1 MKKFTFLL
9 TLLFAC
15 IGVTSHAQDVFQTSD
30 APTTDWAKNTTWYKM
45 SLRGKYVS
53 TLNVDANGY
62 LYANKTDAFYGEQS
76 WWCIV
81 GNEKTGYKFYN
92 KRAGVN
98 KVLGVSQMTVDGAA
112 RAEMCDVNS
121 TNLATNFVFNTNEKT
136 GNNVFYFKEK
146 SSDVYVNERNGYFS
160 NWTTG
165 GNGDPG
171 SSFRFYKVTDPNT
184 DLETELTNQKDALNA
199 AILKAKT
206 VVGDDLGYYSSK
218 KVEDAEA
225 VYNATSTTADDC
237 RNALVALTPNQ
248 PKANTLYRIV
258 SAYDGFKTKQ
268 GVKKTIYANGNSM
281 MWGTETTSNP
291 TEYWLFEP
299 TETENGFYLKNAAT
313 HAYVNTADQL
323 QSAASRVVTISWPLK
338 DGKPVANLRTGSD
351 KPFHAGG
358 HNQGAGVSSSLVGY
372 GIFGSETG
380 GASAWYIVPATLE
393 DVHTITSES
402 VAAAY
407 PTYDE
412 SAVQVG
418 LYNPEDVKKLANECN
433 QLANAA
439 SLDNAVNAF
448 NNLTA
453 IPTATSFSDN
463 KYYRFVNV
471 GTSTNGKEN
480 TLGSKDGKAFCSTRT
495 NMNIDYVWQVISAGN
510 GKYNLKHATGLYLQ
524 PVQGGQTAKTTL
536 GANES
541 NYEVRNVE
549 AGVFELYNGN
559 GNPAQ
564 VETNAQNTNYLNAW
578 YGKNAKWK
586 IFEIN
591 EVEVPMNLVGE
602 QKVATTCLPFDASN
616 VEGAE
621 VYTGKLN
628 DAKNV
633 LNMTK
638 LEGGIPANQGVVLV
652 GTAEKATITIGA
664 TTTTIGENDL
674 RGTIANIAFTDD
686 APRANYL
693 VFGKNGETAGFY
705 APSASVASI
714 PANKAYINAS
724 ILSNSAAAIALNF
737 NGTATGVNTVVLG
750 ENGVNAPVFDL
761 SGRRV
766 AAPVKGGV
774 YIQNG
779 KKFIK

>member
-15 IGVTSHAQDVFQTSD
+15 IGVTSHAQDVFQTSE
-30 APTTDWAKNTTWYKM
+30 APSTTGWAENTTWYKM
-45 SLRGKYVS
+45 SLKNSYLS

-62 LYANKTDAFYGEQS
+62 LYANKADQFYGEQS

-81 GNEKTGYKFYN
+81 GNEETGYKFYN

-98 KVLGVSQMTVDGAA
+98 KVLGVSNMSQDGKA

-121 TNLATNFVFNTNEKT
+121 TNLATNFVFNTN
-136 GNNVFYFKEK
+136 GNVNNVFYFKEK
-146 SSDVYVNERNGYFS
+146 NSNVYVNQRDGFFS
-160 NWTTG
+160 NWTNG
-165 GNGDPG
+165 GDGDPG
-171 SSFRFYKVTDPNT
+171 SSFRFYKVTDPTT
-184 DLETELTNQKDALNA
+184 DIATEVTNLKNALNA
-199 AILKAKT
+199 AITNAET
-206 VVGDDLGYYSSK
+206 VIGDGLGYYTST
-218 KVEDAEA
+218 KVEDAKA
-225 VYNATSTTADDC
+225 VYKATSTTADDC
-237 RNALVALTPNQ
+237 RNALAALTPNQ
-248 PKANTLYRIV
+248 PEANTLYRLV
-258 SAYDGFKTKQ
+258 SAYDNFETKQ

-281 MWGTETTSNP
+281 MWDTEATSNP

-313 HAYVNTADQL
+313 HAYVNTAAQL

-338 DGKPVANLRTGSD
+338 DGKPVANIRTGSD

-358 HNQGAGVSSSLVGY
+358 HNQGAGVSSSLMGY
-372 GIFGSETG
+372 GTFGSETN
-380 GASAWYIVPATLE
+380 GASAWYIVPATL
-393 DVHTITSES
+393 DNVHAITGAS
-402 VAAAY
+402 VATAY

-418 LYNPEDVKKLANECN
+418 LYNPEDVKKFANECN

-439 SLDNAVNAF
+439 SLDNAVKAF
-448 NNLTA
+448 NNLNVPTA
-453 IPTATSFSDN
+453 ISFSDN

-471 GTSTNGKEN
+471 ETSTDGNEN
-480 TLGSKDGKAFCSTRT
+480 TLGSKNGKAFCSIPA
-495 NMNIDYVWQVISAGN
+495 NKNIDYVWQVISAEN

-524 PVQGGQTAKTTL
+524 QVQNGTNAQTALSGNKH
-536 GANES
+536 
-541 NYEVRNVE
+541 NYELRKTE
-549 AGVFELYNGN
+549 DGVFQLYSDGN
-559 GNPAQ
+559 GWPAQ
-564 VETNAQNTNYLNAW
+564 VEKATSNANYINGWTTNS
-578 YGKNAKWK
+578 KWK
-586 IFEIN
+586 IFEVN
-591 EVEVPMNLVGE
+591 YVEVPMNLVGE

-628 DAKNV
+628 NAKDV

-652 GTAEKATITIGA
+652 GSADKATITIGA
-664 TTTTIGENDL
+664 TTATIGENDL
-674 RGTIANIAFTDD
+674 LGTIANIAFTDD

-693 VFGKNGETAGFY
+693 VFGKDKDSNAVGFY
-705 APSASVASI
+705 APSASVPSI
-714 PANKAYINAS
+714 PANKAYLNAS
-724 ILSNSAAAIALNF
+724 ALSTAAIALNF

-766 AAPVKGGV
+766 VAPVKGGV

>member
-30 APTTDWAKNTTWYKM
+30 APSTTGWAENTTWYKM
-45 SLRGKYVS
+45 SLKNFYLS

-62 LYANKTDAFYGEQS
+62 LYANKADQFYGEQS

-81 GNEKTGYKFYN
+81 GNEETGYKFYN

-98 KVLGVSQMTVDGAA
+98 KVLGVSNMTQDGIA

-121 TNLATNFVFNTNEKT
+121 TNLATNFVFNTN
-136 GNNVFYFKEK
+136 GNVNNVFYFKEK
-146 SSDVYVNERNGYFS
+146 NSNVYVNQRDGYFS
-160 NWTTG
+160 NWVGG

-171 SSFRFYKVTDPNT
+171 SSFRFYEVTNKETDLATEVTD
-184 DLETELTNQKDALNA
+184 QKNALNT
-199 AILKAKT
+199 AITNAET
-206 VVGDDLGYYSSK
+206 VQGDGLGYYTSTK
-218 KVEDAEA
+218 IEA
-225 VYNATSTTADDC
+225 AKAAYNATSATADDY
-237 RNALVALTPNQ
+237 RNAIAALTPNQ
-248 PKANTLYRIV
+248 PKANTLYRLV
-258 SAYDGFKTKQ
+258 SAYDGFETKQ
-268 GVKKTIYANGNSM
+268 GVKKTIYANGVSM
-281 MWGTETTSNP
+281 MWGTEATSNP

-299 TETENGFYLKNAAT
+299 TANGFYLKNAAT
-313 HAYVNTADQL
+313 HAYVNTAAQL
-323 QSAASRVVTISWPLK
+323 QNTASRVVTISWPLK

-351 KPFHAGG
+351 SPFHAGG
-358 HNQGAGVSSSLVGY
+358 HGGGAGVSSSLMGY
-372 GIFGSETG
+372 GNFGSETN
-380 GASAWYIVPATLE
+380 GASAWNIVPATLE
-393 DVHTITSES
+393 DVKTLTGEGM
-402 VAAAY
+402 AAAY
-407 PTYDE
+407 PLSDI
-412 SAVQVG
+412 QVG
-418 LYNPEDVKKLANECN
+418 LYKTEVVNKYVDACNNLAT
-433 QLANAA
+433 AA
-439 SLDNAVNAF
+439 SLENAVEAF
-448 NNLTA
+448 NNLPVPA
-453 IPTATSFSDN
+453 ATSFSDN
-463 KYYRFVNV
+463 KYYRFVSV
-471 GTSTNGKEN
+471 GTSTDGNEN
-480 TLGSKDGKAFCSTRT
+480 TLGSKDGKAFCSTAT
-495 NMNIDYVWQVISAGN
+495 NMNIDYVWQVLSAGN

-524 PVQGGQTAKTTL
+524 PVQNGPNAKTAL

-541 NYEVRNVE
+541 NYELRNTE
-549 AGVFELYNGN
+549 TGVFKLYNASAW
-559 GNPAQ
+559 PAQ
-564 VETNAQNTNYLNAW
+564 VETNASNTNYLNGW
-578 YGKNAKWK
+578 DGNNAKWK
-586 IFEIN
+586 IYEVN
-591 EVEVPMNLVGE
+591 YVEVPMNTVGE

-638 LEGGIPANQGVVLV
+638 FEGGIPANQGVVLV
-652 GTAEKATITIGA
+652 GSAEKATITIGA
-664 TTTTIGENDL
+664 TTATIGENDL
-674 RGTIANIAFTDD
+674 QGTIANIAFTDD

-693 VFGKNGETAGFY
+693 VFGKNGENAGFY
-705 APSASVASI
+705 APSASVANI
-714 PANKAYINAS
+714 PANKAYLNAS
-724 ILSNSAAAIALNF
+724 AISAAAIALNF

>member
-30 APTTDWAKNTTWYKM
+30 APSADWAENTTWYKIT
-45 SLRGKYVS
+45 LKGGYLS
-53 TLNVDANGY
+53 TSDVNANGY
-62 LYANKTDAFYGEQS
+62 LYANKATEPFADESS

-81 GNEKTGYKFYN
+81 GDNETGYKFYN
-92 KRAGVN
+92 KAAGVN
-98 KVLGVSQMTVDGAA
+98 KVLGVSKMDQDGKA
-112 RAEMCDVNS
+112 RAEMCDISN
-121 TNLATNFVFNTNEKT
+121 TELATNFISNTD
-136 GNNVFYFKEK
+136 GGVNNVFYFKEK
-146 SSDVYVNERNGYFS
+146 NSNVYVNQRDGFFS
-160 NWTTG
+160 NWTDG
-165 GNGDPG
+165 GNGDAG
-171 SSFRFYKVTDPNT
+171 SSFRFYETNSTIENTKVKAN
-184 DLETELTNQKDALNA
+184 LLTTITN
-199 AILKAKT
+199 AKT
-206 VVGDDLGYYSSK
+206 VEGTAPGQYTTEK
-218 KVEDAEA
+218 IEAAQKVYDA
-225 VYNATSTTADDC
+225 ATSTTADLA
-237 RNALVALTPNQ
+237 NAISELTPNN
-248 PKANTLYRIV
+248 PIEGVLYRIV
-258 SAYDGFKTKQ
+258 SAFDGFEAKQ
-268 GVKKTIYANGNSM
+268 GVKKTIYANGVSM
-281 MWGTETTSNP
+281 MWGTEATSNP

-299 TETENGFYLKNAAT
+299 TENGFYLKNAAT
-313 HAYVNTADQL
+313 HAYVNTAAQL
-323 QSAASRVVTISWPLK
+323 QSTASRVVTISWPLK
-338 DGKPVANLRTGSD
+338 NGKPVANIRTGSD

-358 HNQGAGVSSSLVGY
+358 HNQGAGVSSPLMGY
-372 GIFGSETG
+372 GNFGSETN
-380 GASAWYIVPATLE
+380 GASAWNIVPATLE
-393 DVHTITSES
+393 DVRTITGEN

-407 PTYDE
+407 PSNE

-418 LYNPEDVKKLANECN
+418 LYNAEDVKKFANVCNNLAT
-433 QLANAA
+433 AA
-439 SLDNAVNAF
+439 TLDNAIEAF
-448 NNLTA
+448 NNMN
-453 IPTATSFSDN
+453 IPTAVSFSDN

-471 GTSTNGKEN
+471 GTSTDGNEN
-480 TLGSKDGKAFCSTRT
+480 TLGSKDGKAFCSTAT
-495 NMNIDYVWQVISAGN
+495 NMNIDYVWQVLSAGN

-524 PVQGGQTAKTTL
+524 PVQNGPNAKTAL

-541 NYEVRNVE
+541 NYELRNTE
-549 AGVFELYNGN
+549 TGVFKLYNASAW
-559 GNPAQ
+559 PAQ
-564 VETNAQNTNYLNAW
+564 VEKNASNTNYLNGW
-578 YGKNAKWK
+578 DGNNAKWK
-586 IFEIN
+586 IYEVN
-591 EVEVPMNLVGE
+591 YVEVPMHSVGE

-638 LEGGIPANQGVVLV
+638 FEGGIPANQGVVLV
-652 GTAEKATITIGA
+652 GTADKATITIGA
-664 TTTTIGENDL
+664 TTATIGENDL

-693 VFGKNGETAGFY
+693 VFGKNGENAGFY
-705 APSASVASI
+705 APSASVANI
-714 PANKAYINAS
+714 PANKAYLNAS
-724 ILSNSAAAIALNF
+724 AISAAAIALNF

>member
-30 APTTDWAKNTTWYKM
+30 APSATGWAENTTWYKM
-45 SLRGKYVS
+45 SLKNFYLS

-62 LYANKTDAFYGEQS
+62 LYANKADQFYGEQS

-81 GNEKTGYKFYN
+81 GNEETGYKFYN

-98 KVLGVSQMTVDGAA
+98 KVLGVSNMTQDGKA

-121 TNLATNFVFNTNEKT
+121 TNLATNFVFNTN
-136 GNNVFYFKEK
+136 GNVNNVFYFKEK
-146 SSDVYVNERNGYFS
+146 NSNVYVNQRDGYFS
-160 NWTTG
+160 NWVGG

-171 SSFRFYKVTDPNT
+171 SSFRFYEVTNKETDLATEVTD
-184 DLETELTNQKDALNA
+184 QKNALNT
-199 AILKAKT
+199 AITNAET
-206 VVGDDLGYYSSK
+206 VQGDGLGYYTSTK
-218 KVEDAEA
+218 IEA
-225 VYNATSTTADDC
+225 AKAAYNATSATADDY
-237 RNALVALTPNQ
+237 RNAIAALTPNQ
-248 PKANTLYRIV
+248 PKANTLYRLV
-258 SAYDGFKTKQ
+258 SAYDGFETKQ
-268 GVKKTIYANGNSM
+268 GVKKTIYANGVSM
-281 MWGTETTSNP
+281 MWGTEATSNP

-299 TETENGFYLKNAAT
+299 TANGFYLKNAAT
-313 HAYVNTADQL
+313 HAYVNTAAQL
-323 QSAASRVVTISWPLK
+323 QNTASRVVTISWPLK

-351 KPFHAGG
+351 SPFHAGG
-358 HNQGAGVSSSLVGY
+358 HGGGAGVSSSLMGY
-372 GIFGSETG
+372 GTFGSETN

-393 DVHTITSES
+393 NVQTITGEN

-407 PTYDE
+407 PSNE

-418 LYNPEDVKKLANECN
+418 LYSAEDVKNYANECN
-433 QLANAA
+433 NLATAT
-439 SLDNAVNAF
+439 SLDNAVEAF
-448 NNLTA
+448 NNLNV
-453 IPTATSFSDN
+453 PTAVSFSDN

-471 GTSTNGKEN
+471 STSTDGNEN
-480 TLGSKDGKAFCSTRT
+480 TLGSKDGKAFCSTAT
-495 NMNIDYVWQVISAGN
+495 NMNIDYVWQVISAEN

-524 PVQGGQTAKTTL
+524 PVQNGQTAKTAL

-541 NYEVRNVE
+541 NYELRNTE
-549 AGVFELYNGN
+549 TGVFKLYNTSGW
-559 GNPAQ
+559 PAQ
-564 VETNAQNTNYLNAW
+564 VETNASNTNYLNGW
-578 YGKNAKWK
+578 DGNNAKWK
-586 IFEIN
+586 IYEVN
-591 EVEVPMNLVGE
+591 YVEVPMNTVGE

-638 LEGGIPANQGVVLV
+638 FEGGIPANQGVVLV
-652 GTAEKATITIGA
+652 GSADKATITIGA
-664 TTTTIGENDL
+664 TTATIGENDL
-674 RGTIANIAFTDD
+674 QGTNTVITLAD
-686 APRANYL
+686 ATRADYL
-693 VFGKNGETAGFY
+693 VFGKDKDSNAVGFY
-705 APSASVASI
+705 TPSASVPSI
-714 PANKAYINAS
+714 PANKAYLNAS
-724 ILSNSAAAIALNF
+724 ALSAAAIALNF

-766 AAPVKGGV
+766 VAPVKGGV